1 MILLSCSKAVLE
13 KFDVNVVSSS
23 LLVSSTDWHR
33 FWRADLRRIKGVGE
47 VLFFTNKDTLYTL
60 VADPRGIRDA
70 SALEQHF
77 LFRLRLLFDGNL
89 GFTSNSWESVLMH
102 RAADQSLQGSMNS
115 FFRIIDSSS
124 SVPALDDL
132 EPWLNSFPAAS
143 REFRS
148 PKEMLQKRV
157 RKTA

>member
-1 MILLSCSKAVLE
+1 MKYYSSRTRTLSILWLPILGGFAM
-13 KFDVNVVSSS
+13 
-23 LLVSSTDWHR
+23 LLH
-33 FWRADLRRIKGVGE
+33 F
-47 VLFFTNKDTLYTL
+47 
-60 VADPRGIRDA
+60 
-70 SALEQHF
+70 EQHF